1 MPDPVRNDFADPQP
15 PGVQDVGLDTQ
26 TIDELL
32 AGFPPPERSLPRS
45 ENPRLNHAAES
56 IGSALGTTVGR
67 MRNGLSVVYDRQREM
82 SRSVSQKVSAQA
94 ESLTSSISQR
104 AGELGDLTQEKASE
118 LLDATQQRLATV
130 RERGRIRFDRMR
142 RQAVGLREE
151 HPLELIGAFAAAGFA
166 LGVALRIWRSSND

>member
-1 MPDPVRNDFADPQP
+1 
-15 PGVQDVGLDTQ
+15 
-26 TIDELL
+26 
-32 AGFPPPERSLPRS
+32 
-45 ENPRLNHAAES
+45 
-56 IGSALGTTVGR
+56 
-67 MRNGLSVVYDRQREM
+67 M
-82 SRSVSQKVSAQA
+82 SRGVSQKVSAQA